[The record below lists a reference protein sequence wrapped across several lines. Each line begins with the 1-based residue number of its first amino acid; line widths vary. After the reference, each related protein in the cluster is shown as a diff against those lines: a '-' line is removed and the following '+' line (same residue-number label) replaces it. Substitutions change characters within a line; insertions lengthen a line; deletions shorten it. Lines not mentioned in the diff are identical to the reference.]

1 MQKILVLCLLFLT
14 TGCQNEFSSI
24 SNLKKFNEKIYVI
37 SLKRT
42 PERFQNVKKQLDLL
56 GIKCERFDAIDGY
69 DLEFLNVKTK
79 KILNNNLKKDFFHY
93 TWSMKPVTYTVM
105 FNNKKLMNITVKNA
119 HFSLGEIGCACS
131 HREIWKEV
139 ISKNYSRVI
148 VLEDDVIFEQ
158 DFKNKL
164 INYINDLPMDWDIA
178 FLGVGR
184 RHNHNGYFVNVGEIF
199 RDIDEVKNHPFVARI
214 QPSNLTYGMYGYI
227 INPKGAKKLLKITD
241 KSNFPIDDIVFQQ
254 GGINTGFVKGY
265 VYMFKLLEPNLNN
278 SEIRKMGRNY

>member
-1 MQKILVLCLLFLT
+1 MRIIVLCFLFLIT
-14 TGCQNEFSSI
+14 EHRSMI
-24 SNLKKFNEKIYVI
+24 SNFYKDKDFDEKIYVI

-42 PERFQNVKKQLDLL
+42 PERFEKVKKQLDAF
-56 GIKCERFDAIDGY
+56 GIKCERFEAIDGY

-79 KILNNNLKKDFFHY
+79 KFLNENLKKDFFHY
-93 TWSMKPVTYTVM
+93 TWSIKPVTYTVM
-105 FNNKKLMNITVKNA
+105 LNNKKLMDITVKNA

-139 ISKNYSRVI
+139 VSKNYSRVI
-148 VLEDDVIFEQ
+148 VLEDDVIFEK
-158 DFKNKL
+158 DFKIKL
-164 INYINDLPMDWDIA
+164 IGYINDLPNDWDIA

-241 KSNFPIDDIVFQQ
+241 ESNFPIDDIVFQQ